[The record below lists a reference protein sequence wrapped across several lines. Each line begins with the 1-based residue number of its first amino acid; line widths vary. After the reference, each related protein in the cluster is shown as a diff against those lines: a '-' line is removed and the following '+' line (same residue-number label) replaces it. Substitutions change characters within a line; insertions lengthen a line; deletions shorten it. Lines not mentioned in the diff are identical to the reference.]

1 VTSRQHSLAGSP
13 VLVGA
18 ATVLCAV
25 VAVFLSYN
33 ANNGLPFVPTYDV
46 TVQVPDAAGLVRG
59 NEVRI
64 GGKRVGVIEEINAV
78 PAEDAGEEPVSQL
91 EVALLTTL
99 EPLPADSVV
108 TVRPRSPLGL
118 KYLELK
124 PGTSGEG
131 IEAGTTLPLRA
142 AQPIVELDE
151 VVNAFDAS
159 SRRALREVL
168 DGLGPGF
175 AGRGADFNALLEN
188 APALLRDAE
197 HVAANVSAPE
207 TQLGRLVSGADR
219 FTGELASVAP
229 QVGSGLEHADTTAG
243 ALDAAGSALG
253 ESIAETPPTQAAAL
267 SAFREARPLL
277 TDAAALARDL
287 RPGVRLL
294 PRAADELDRA
304 LDEGVPVLRRA
315 VALAARLED
324 TLRAVAELSEDPATV
339 DTLVRLLRVLRTAKP
354 TLEYLAPAQIQ
365 CNYVGLWTR
374 NIPNTISEG
383 DDSGTWFRT
392 LVVADKLDEA
402 LSSAEPAPDLHVNVY
417 PHAGDNGE
425 CEAGNEPW
433 LPGQRIGN
441 VPGDQGA
448 ATEPTRPPDGVERG
462 QTP

>member
-1 VTSRQHSLAGSP
+1 MSARQHSLAGSP

-33 ANNGLPFVPTYDV
+33 ANNGLPFVPTYDF

-64 GGKRVGVIEEINAV
+64 GGKRVGVIEEIHAA
-78 PAEDAGEEPVSQL
+78 PAEDGRDDPVSEL
-91 EVALLTTL
+91 EVALIAKL

-108 TVRPRSPLGL
+108 TVRPRSTLGL

-124 PGTSGEG
+124 PGSSDEPL
-131 IEAGTTLPLRA
+131 EAETTLPLAA

-151 VVNAFDAS
+151 VVNAFDTS

-168 DGLGPGF
+168 DGLGSGF
-175 AGRGADFNALLEN
+175 TGRGTDVNSFLAD
-188 APALLRDAE
+188 APALFRGTE
-197 HVAANVSAPE
+197 RVAANVSAPDAG
-207 TQLGRLVSGADR
+207 LDRLVTGADR
-219 FTGELASVAP
+219 LTGELAAVAP
-229 QVGSGLEHADTTAG
+229 QGGSALERADTTAG
-243 ALDAAGSALG
+243 ALDAAGPALG
-253 ESIAETPPTQAAAL
+253 EAIAETPPTQEAAMA
-267 SAFREARPLL
+267 AFREARPLL
-277 TDAAALARDL
+277 TDAAALARDI

-315 VALAARLED
+315 VGLAAQLED
-324 TLRAVAELSEDPATV
+324 TLTAVAELSEDPATV
-339 DTLVRLLRVLRTAKP
+339 DTLVRLLGVLRSAKP
-354 TLEYLAPAQIQ
+354 TLELLAPAQIQ
-365 CNYVGLWTR
+365 CNYLGLWTR
-374 NIPNTISEG
+374 NVPNTISEG
-383 DDSGTWFRT
+383 DASGTWFRT
-392 LVVADKLDEA
+392 LVVSDKVDEA
-402 LSSAEPAPDLHVNVY
+402 LSSAEPASDLHVNFY

-433 LPGQRIGN
+433 LPGQRIGT

-448 ATEPTRPPDGVERG
+448 ATEPTRPPDGVG
-462 QTP
+462 GG

>member
-1 VTSRQHSLAGSP
+1 MTSRQHSLAGSP

-33 ANNGLPFVPTYDV
+33 ANNGLPFVPTYDL

-64 GGKRVGVIEEINAV
+64 GGKRVGVIEEIRAV
-78 PAEDAGEEPVSQL
+78 PADDASEEPVSEL
-91 EVALLTTL
+91 DVALLTTL

-124 PGTSGEG
+124 PGTSDEG

-168 DGLGPGF
+168 DGLGPAF
-175 AGRGADFNALLEN
+175 AGRGADFNALLED
-188 APALLRDAE
+188 APALFRDAE
-197 HVAANVSAPE
+197 RVAANVSARE
-207 TQLGRLVSGADR
+207 TQLGRLVSGADA

-229 QVGSGLEHADTTAG
+229 QVGSALEHADTTAG
-243 ALDAAGSALG
+243 ALDAAGPALG

-294 PRAADELDRA
+294 PRAATQLDRA

-339 DTLVRLLRVLRTAKP
+339 DALVRLLRVLRTVKP
-354 TLEYLAPAQIQ
+354 TLELLAPAQLQ

-374 NIPNTISEG
+374 NVPNTISEG
-383 DDSGTWFRT
+383 DASGTWFRT
-392 LVVADKLDEA
+392 LVVADKLDEVR
-402 LSSAEPAPDLHVNVY
+402 SSAEPAPDLHVNVY

-448 ATEPTRPPDGVERG
+448 ATEPTRPPDGVG
-462 QTP
+462 GGG

>member
-1 VTSRQHSLAGSP
+1 
-13 VLVGA
+13 VGA
-18 ATVLCAV
+18 AAVLCSV
-25 VAVFLSYN
+25 VAVFLAYN

-59 NEVRI
+59 NEVRV
-64 GGKRVGVIEEINAV
+64 GGKRVGVIEEIRA
-78 PAEDAGEEPVSQL
+78 ASGDDEDPVSEL

-99 EPLPADSVV
+99 EPLPADSTV

-124 PGTSGEG
+124 PGTSDEG
-131 IEAGTTLPLRA
+131 IEARTTMPLRA

-151 VVNAFDAS
+151 VVNAFDSS

-168 DGLGPGF
+168 VGLAPGF
-175 AGRGADFNALLEN
+175 AGRGADVNLLLDD
-188 APALLRDAE
+188 APALLRYTDR
-197 HVAANVSAPE
+197 VATNVSAPA
-207 TQLGRLVSGADR
+207 TALRRLLVSGDR
-219 FTGELASVAP
+219 FSGELASVADEG
-229 QVGSGLEHADTTAG
+229 GSALERADTTAG
-243 ALDAAGSALG
+243 ALDAAGTALG
-253 ESIAETPPTQAAAL
+253 EAIAETPPTQAAAI

-277 TDAAALARDL
+277 TDAAALARDI

-315 VALAARLED
+315 VALATRLED
-324 TLRAVAELSEDPATV
+324 TLTAVAELAEDPATS
-339 DTLVRLLRVLRTAKP
+339 DALERLLRVLVSVKP

-365 CNYVGLWTR
+365 CNYLGLWTR

-383 DDSGTWFRT
+383 DASGTWFRT
-392 LVVADKLDEA
+392 LVVSDKIDEA
-402 LSSAEPAPDLHVNVY
+402 LSSAEPAPDLHVNPY
-417 PHAGDNGE
+417 PHAGQNGE

-448 ATEPTRPPDGVERG
+448 TTEPTRPPDGVG
-462 QTP
+462 GG

>member
-1 VTSRQHSLAGSP
+1 MTANRHSLAGSP

-46 TVQVPDAAGLVRG
+46 TFQVPDAAGLVRG
-59 NEVRI
+59 NEVRV
-64 GGKRVGVIEEINAV
+64 GGKRVGVIEEISAV
-78 PAEDAGEEPVSQL
+78 PGANPGDDPVSEL
-91 EVALLTTL
+91 HVALIAKLD
-99 EPLPADSVV
+99 PLPADSVI
-108 TVRPRSPLGL
+108 TVRPRSTLGL

-124 PGTSGEG
+124 PGVSDEG
-131 IEAGTTLPLRA
+131 IEANTTVPLRA

-151 VVNAFDAS
+151 VMNTFDAS
-159 SRRALREVL
+159 TRRALQQVL
-168 DGLGPGF
+168 DGVAPGF
-175 AGRGADFNALLEN
+175 AGRGADVNELLAE
-188 APALLRDAE
+188 APALLDDTER
-197 HVAANVSAPE
+197 VAANVSAPQ

-219 FTGELASVAP
+219 LTGELASVAP
-229 QVGSGLEHADTTAG
+229 QGGRALESADTTAG

-253 ESIAETPPTQAAAL
+253 ESIAETPPTEAAAM

-277 TDAAALARDL
+277 TDAAALARDI

-294 PRAADELDRA
+294 PRAATELDRS

-315 VALAARLED
+315 VGLAAQLED
-324 TLRAVAELSEDPATV
+324 TLRSVAELSEDPATA
-339 DTLVRLLRVLRTAKP
+339 DTLVRLLRVLRSVKP
-354 TLEYLAPAQIQ
+354 TLEYLAPAQLQ
-365 CNYVGLWTR
+365 CNYLGLWTR
-374 NIPNTISEG
+374 NVPNTISEG

-392 LVVADKLDEA
+392 VTLASKVNEA
-402 LSSAEPAPDLHVNVY
+402 LSSAEPAPDLHVNYY

-433 LPGQRIGN
+433 LSGQRIGN

-448 ATEPTRPPDGVERG
+448 VTEPTRPPEGVGGR
-462 QTP
+462 

>member
-1 VTSRQHSLAGSP
+1 MSTRQRTSLAGSP

-33 ANNGLPFVPTYDV
+33 ANNGLPFVPTYDL

-64 GGKRVGVIEEINAV
+64 GGKRVGVIEEIR
-78 PAEDAGEEPVSQL
+78 AEPGDSDDPDPVSEL
-91 EVALLTTL
+91 DIALLTKL
-99 EPLPADSVV
+99 DPLPTDSVV

-118 KYLELK
+118 KYLELR
-124 PGTSGEG
+124 PGTSDEG
-131 IEAGTTLPLRA
+131 IEAGTTLPLDA

-159 SRRALREVL
+159 SRRALREVV
-168 DGLGPGF
+168 DGLAPGF
-175 AGRGADFNALLEN
+175 AGRGADFNSLLAE
-188 APALLRDAE
+188 APALFQYAE

-207 TQLGRLVSGADR
+207 TRLDRLVSGADR
-219 FTGELASVAP
+219 LTAELASAAP
-229 QVGSGLEHADTTAG
+229 QLGSMVEAADATAG
-243 ALDAAGSALG
+243 AFDAAGPALG
-253 ESIAETPPTQAAAL
+253 EAIVETPPTEAAAI
-267 SAFREARPLL
+267 SALRVARPVL

-304 LDEGVPVLRRA
+304 LDAGVPVLRRA

-324 TLRAVAELSEDPATV
+324 TLAAVAELSEDPATL
-339 DTLVRLLRVLRTAKP
+339 DTLTRLLRVLKSAKP
-354 TLEYLAPAQIQ
+354 TVEFLAPAQTQ
-365 CNYVGLWTR
+365 CNYLGLWTR
-374 NIPNTISEG
+374 NVPNTISEG
-383 DDSGTWFRT
+383 DSSGTWFRT

-402 LSSAEPAPDLHVNVY
+402 LSSAEPAPDLHVNSY

-433 LPGQRIGN
+433 LPGQQIGN

-448 ATEPTRPPDGVERG
+448 TTESTRPPDGVGE
-462 QTP
+462 

>member
-1 VTSRQHSLAGSP
+1 MSSRGQNSNSLAGSP

-78 PAEDAGEEPVSQL
+78 ETESGDPVSEL

-124 PGTSGEG
+124 PGTSDEG
-131 IEAGTTLPLRA
+131 IEAGTKMPLAA

-151 VVNAFDAS
+151 VVNAFDSS
-159 SRRALREVL
+159 SRRALRQVL
-168 DGLGPGF
+168 EGVAPGF
-175 AGRGADFNALLEN
+175 AGRGVDVNVLLAD
-188 APALLRDAE
+188 APALFGGARR
-197 HVAANVSAPE
+197 VAANLSEPA
-207 TQLGRLVSGADR
+207 TGLRRLLVAADLV
-219 FTGELASVAP
+219 TGELATVAP
-229 QVGSGLEHADTTAG
+229 EGGSALERADTTAG
-243 ALDAAGSALG
+243 ALDAAGPALG
-253 ESIAETPPTQAAAL
+253 EAIGETPPTQAAAL

-277 TDAAALARDL
+277 TDAAALARDI
-287 RPGVRLL
+287 RPGVQLL
-294 PRAADELDRA
+294 PRAAEELDRA

-324 TLRAVAELSEDPATV
+324 TLAAVEELTADPATS
-339 DTLVRLLRVLRTAKP
+339 DALERLLRVLVSVKP
-354 TLEYLAPAQIQ
+354 TLEFLAPAQIQ
-365 CNYVGLWTR
+365 CNYLGLWTR

-383 DDSGTWFRT
+383 DSSGTWFRT
-392 LVVADKLDEA
+392 LVVSDKLDEA
-402 LSSAEPAPDLHVNVY
+402 LSSAEPASDLHVNMY
-417 PHAGDNGE
+417 PHAGANGE

-441 VPGDQGA
+441 VPGDQGG
-448 ATEPTRPPDGVERG
+448 ATEPSRPPDGAGGE
-462 QTP
+462 